1 MSTTRTFGA
10 TRSRLIPER
19 DSLRI
24 VTESVNGGIVI
35 EPVNGGSVAPRL
47 SVGLAQS
54 VWKAFGETQAL
65 RDVSLDVDAGECHGL
80 VGRNGAGK
88 STLVA
93 ILTGLIRP
101 DRGIVRL
108 GAEVAPPLADRAGWQ
123 RLVACVY
130 QKSMMVPSL
139 TVAEN
144 VFLNR
149 ATGNDHGIVNWR
161 AMRLRARQVMLD
173 WGFDLDINRLAR
185 NLTVEQRQVVE
196 IARALSVGARFLIL
210 DEPTASLEKAAI
222 ERLFESIRRLKGS
235 GVGILYISHHL
246 EEIYE
251 VCDRVTVL
259 RDGERVLSKSVSE
272 IKQDRLVEAMV
283 GVALQRAMEIA
294 APMRVIAPAQ
304 PRLEISHLHVPAT
317 LGPVQDVS
325 FSVSPGECVGLVGL
339 QGSGIATVAD
349 AVVGLV
355 KPVSGEIRL
364 DGKPIQ
370 AGRVDV
376 TLRQGV
382 TYVPEDRHARG
393 FVPYL
398 GVGENLTLCILDR
411 LSSWGIISRTG
422 TDRVA
427 VDLVEQLGIVT
438 SGLDQRVGQLSGGNQ
453 QKVVVGR
460 ALARHPTVLVAMT
473 PTVGVDVAAKESLLN
488 VIDAACHGGTAVLL
502 VSDDLEDLR
511 ICTRLLVMVKGRLV
525 KEYRQPPW
533 DRHEVIA
540 AVEGLEPVTVQG
552 ESDGEGKGN
561 SDE

>member
-1 MSTTRTFGA
+1 MM
-10 TRSRLIPER
+10 
-19 DSLRI
+19 
-24 VTESVNGGIVI
+24 
-35 EPVNGGSVAPRL
+35 EPVNGGSAAVQL
-47 SVGLAQS
+47 SVGVAQG

-65 RDVSLDVDAGECHGL
+65 RDVSLDVGAGECHGL

-93 ILTGLIRP
+93 IFTGLIRP
-101 DRGIVRL
+101 DRGVVSL
-108 GAEVAPPLADRAGWQ
+108 GSEAAPSLADRATWQ

-130 QKSMMVPSL
+130 QKSMVVPNLS
-139 TVAEN
+139 VAEN

-161 AMRLRARQVMLD
+161 AMRSRARQVMLD
-173 WGFDLDINRLAR
+173 WGFDLDVNRLVQA
-185 NLTVEQRQVVE
+185 LTVEQRQVVE
-196 IARALSVGARFLIL
+196 IARALSVGSRFLIL

-222 ERLFESIRRLKGS
+222 ERLFERIRRLKGS

-259 RDGERVLSKSVSE
+259 RDGERVLSAPVGE

-283 GVALQRAMEIA
+283 GVAPQRATEIA
-294 APMRVIAPAQ
+294 APIRVIASAR
-304 PRLEISHLHVPAT
+304 PRLEISHLRVPAT
-317 LGPVQDVS
+317 LGPVRDVS

-339 QGSGIATVAD
+339 QGSGTATVAD

-364 DGKPIQ
+364 DGKPIHT
-370 AGRVDV
+370 GRVDA

-393 FVPYL
+393 LVPYL
-398 GVGENLTLCILDR
+398 GVSENLTLYILDR
-411 LSSWGIISRTG
+411 LSSWGIVSRSG
-422 TDRVA
+422 RDRA
-427 VDLVEQLGIVT
+427 AAELVEQLGIVT
-438 SGLDQRVGQLSGGNQ
+438 SGLDQQVVGQLSGGNQ

-460 ALARHPTVLVAMT
+460 ALARYPVVLVAVT

-488 VIDAACHGGTAVLL
+488 VIDAARDGGTAVLL

-511 ICTRLLVMVKGRLV
+511 ICTRLLVMVKGKLV
-525 KEYRQPPW
+525 KEYHQPPW
-533 DRHEVIA
+533 DRHELIA
-540 AVEGLEPVTVQG
+540 AVEGLEPTSAGG
-552 ESDGEGKGN
+552 ESE
-561 SDE
+561 

>member
-1 MSTTRTFGA
+1 
-10 TRSRLIPER
+10 
-19 DSLRI
+19 
-24 VTESVNGGIVI
+24 
-35 EPVNGGSVAPRL
+35 VAQ
-47 SVGLAQS
+47 G

-65 RDVSLDVDAGECHGL
+65 RDVSLDIGTSECHGL

-101 DRGIVRL
+101 DRGVVQL
-108 GAEVAPPLADRAGWQ
+108 GAEAAPPLADRATWQ

-130 QKSMMVPSL
+130 QKSMVVPSL

-144 VFLNR
+144 IFLNR
-149 ATGNDHGIVNWR
+149 ATGDDHGIVNWR
-161 AMRLRARQVMLD
+161 AMRSQAHQVMLD
-173 WGFDLDINRLAR
+173 WGFNLNVNRLAR
-185 NLTVEQRQVVE
+185 DLTVEQRQVVE

-210 DEPTASLEKAAI
+210 DEPTASLEKVAI
-222 ERLFESIRRLKGS
+222 ERLFERIRRLKGS

-259 RDGERVLSKSVSE
+259 RDGVRVLSTSVGE

-283 GVALQRAMEIA
+283 GVAPQGETETA
-294 APMRVIAPAQ
+294 APIRAIASAR
-304 PRLEISHLHVPAT
+304 PRLEISHLRIPAT

-325 FSVSPGECVGLVGL
+325 FSVSSGECVGLIGL
-339 QGSGIATVAD
+339 QGSGTTTVAD

-355 KPVSGEIRL
+355 KPTSGEIRL
-364 DGKPIQ
+364 DGKPIH
-370 AGRVDV
+370 AGRVNA

-411 LSSWGIISRTG
+411 LSSWGILSRSG
-422 TDRVA
+422 RDRVA
-427 VDLVEQLGIVT
+427 TSLVEQLGIVT
-438 SGLDQRVGQLSGGNQ
+438 SGLNQRVGQLSGGNQ

-460 ALARHPTVLVAMT
+460 ALARHPAVLVAVT

-488 VIDAACHGGTAVLL
+488 VIGAARDDGTAVLL
-502 VSDDLEDLR
+502 VSDDLDDLR
-511 ICTRLLVMVKGRLV
+511 ICTRLLVMVKGKLV
-525 KEYRQPPW
+525 KEYHQPDW
-533 DRHEVIA
+533 NRHELIT
-540 AVEGLEPVTVQG
+540 AVEGLEPASARE
-552 ESDGEGKGN
+552 ESE
-561 SDE
+561 

>member
-1 MSTTRTFGA
+1 M
-10 TRSRLIPER
+10 
-19 DSLRI
+19 
-24 VTESVNGGIVI
+24 V
-35 EPVNGGSVAPRL
+35 
-47 SVGLAQS
+47 
-54 VWKAFGETQAL
+54 
-65 RDVSLDVDAGECHGL
+65 
-80 VGRNGAGK
+80 
-88 STLVA
+88 
-93 ILTGLIRP
+93 
-101 DRGIVRL
+101 
-108 GAEVAPPLADRAGWQ
+108 
-123 RLVACVY
+123 
-130 QKSMMVPSL
+130 VPSL

-144 VFLNR
+144 IFLNR
-149 ATGNDHGIVNWR
+149 ATGDDHGIVNWR
-161 AMRLRARQVMLD
+161 AMRSRAHQVMLD
-173 WGFDLDINRLAR
+173 WGFDLDVNRLAQ

-222 ERLFESIRRLKGS
+222 ERLFESIHRLKRS
-235 GVGILYISHHL
+235 GIGILYISHHL

-259 RDGERVLSKSVSE
+259 RDGERVLSTPVGE

-283 GVALQRAMEIA
+283 GVAPQRATEIA
-294 APMRVIAPAQ
+294 APVRVIAPAR

-339 QGSGIATVAD
+339 QGSGTATVAD
-349 AVVGLV
+349 TVVGLV

-364 DGKPIQ
+364 DGKAIHP
-370 AGRVDV
+370 GRVGA
-376 TLRQGV
+376 TLRRGV

-398 GVGENLTLCILDR
+398 GVGENLTLY
-411 LSSWGIISRTG
+411 
-422 TDRVA
+422 
-427 VDLVEQLGIVT
+427 
-438 SGLDQRVGQLSGGNQ
+438 GLDQPVGQLSGGNQ

-460 ALARHPTVLVAMT
+460 ALARHPAVLVAVT

-488 VIDAACHGGTAVLL
+488 VIGAAREGGTAVLL

-533 DRHEVIA
+533 DRHELIA
-540 AVEGLEPVTVQG
+540 AVEGLEPTSARG
-552 ESDGEGKGN
+552 ESE
-561 SDE
+561 